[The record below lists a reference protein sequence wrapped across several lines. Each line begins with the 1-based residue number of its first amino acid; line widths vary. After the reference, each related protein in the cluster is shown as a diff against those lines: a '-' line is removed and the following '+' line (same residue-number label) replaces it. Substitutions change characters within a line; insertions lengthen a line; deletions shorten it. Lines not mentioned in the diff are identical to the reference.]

1 MPTLRRWIEQEYHT
15 LAANGKTALV
25 DAFEAFT
32 RAFFDSDY
40 AGVIASLPRLYEL
53 ADALREPVWR
63 LLTQYYE
70 INAEIYWLGNL
81 KRGLELATRSV
92 VQAHDLLETKA
103 IPIYYIQEILLYAW
117 LETDGPG
124 YADDV
129 LQAIGESASTGLS
142 ADIGQ
147 RYKLLQAR
155 CLAQKGSAQEAATLI
170 LSLLPGLD
178 WPPGYIHSL
187 RADALALNE
196 RLPEAITSYRAALSD
211 FEAGGE
217 QMEANSTRLGLGESL
232 IQANRPD
239 EGLSLGQQAHQAA
252 QRLPNRLHRAL
263 AAKLIGGA
271 LAEKGEYG
279 DAQAWYANAMDEIEG
294 LGWPRTEAL
303 LGLEYVS
310 LLKRVGID
318 GESSE
323 WKVGV
328 QNARRLIGTLR
339 SDDLGEAL
347 NRLIDG

>member
-40 AGVIASLPRLYEL
+40 AGVIASLPGLYKL

-70 INAEIYWLGNL
+70 INAEIYWFGNL

-92 VQAHDLLETKA
+92 VQAHDLLEAKA
-103 IPIYYIQEILLYAW
+103 APITYIQEILLYAW

-155 CLAQKGSAQEAATLI
+155 CLAQNGSPQEAATLI

-196 RLPEAITSYRAALSD
+196 RLPEAIASYRAALAD
-211 FEAGGE
+211 FEAEGD
-217 QMEANSTRLGLGESL
+217 QMGANSTRLGLGETL
-232 IQANRPD
+232 IQVDRPD
-239 EGLSLGQQAHQAA
+239 EGLSLGQEAHQAA
-252 QRLPNRLHRAL
+252 QRLPNHLHRAL

-271 LAEKGEYG
+271 LTEKGKFGE
-279 DAQAWYANAMDEIEG
+279 AQAWYVDAMDEIAG
-294 LGWPRTEAL
+294 LGWARTEAL
-303 LGLEYVS
+303 LSLEYIS
-310 LLKRVGID
+310 LLKRAGVDGQSEEWRAGI
-318 GESSE
+318 
-323 WKVGV
+323 
-328 QNARRLIGTLR
+328 QNARRLTSALR
-339 SDDLGEAL
+339 SDDLEEAL
-347 NRLIDG
+347 NQLVDD